1 MNLIQIQEQLKGLP
15 MQAIMSYAGGQNPE
29 VPPYVALAE
38 LNRRKQMG
46 SAAQP
51 AQMPQ
56 QTVAEE
62 VQQQAG
68 VMAQQEQMM
77 KQAQA
82 MQQQGQQGGVAN
94 IPMASD
100 MYSDRAFAGGGVV
113 SYAEGGDT
121 GEEELPPYTLD
132 KAALPYILRLLK
144 GLKAKEPS
152 PEGLEAMRARAR
164 ARGDMGP
171 DLPPPTDLS
180 SSPKLRPD
188 RGGDI
193 PMPGVSA
200 PMAGPA
206 NGPKSP
212 AAKAGVA
219 SLLAKVAAAKE
230 QDPEAAGDP
239 GFMKEIM
246 NLLKQSQPGAT
257 KTPADWHAQKA
268 AFGLKEPEADPGGRL
283 ARLAQME
290 EERQKLFQGQQKGR
304 TTDNLI
310 AMARAYAQAPRG
322 RTAGAAAG
330 RYGELSSEQQKQDL
344 DQADKRML
352 VAEKLAAM
360 QDAKQAAIQAYRA
373 GDFAGYVQHSEAA
386 AKAQQE
392 WQKAKMQVAENMY
405 GHQVNR
411 ENNIR
416 SNQTSE
422 RNTDK
427 HVLATV
433 EAAKVRGARGGGDD
447 KMYDAAIAKVE
458 ADPAYKALAKQFEM
472 WGHLDQAKGADL
484 RRQMEAY
491 KAREMAAR
499 GYEYPLNKQAGSGN
513 GLPEGAVVRGVFN
526 PATGKVE

>member
-1 MNLIQIQEQLKGLP
+1 
-15 MQAIMSYAGGQNPE
+15 
-29 VPPYVALAE
+29 
-38 LNRRKQMG
+38 
-46 SAAQP
+46 
-51 AQMPQ
+51 
-56 QTVAEE
+56 
-62 VQQQAG
+62 
-68 VMAQQEQMM
+68 
-77 KQAQA
+77 
-82 MQQQGQQGGVAN
+82 
-94 IPMASD
+94 
-100 MYSDRAFAGGGVV
+100 
-113 SYAEGGDT
+113 
-121 GEEELPPYTLD
+121 
-132 KAALPYILRLLK
+132 
-144 GLKAKEPS
+144 
-152 PEGLEAMRARAR
+152 
-164 ARGDMGP
+164 
-171 DLPPPTDLS
+171 
-180 SSPKLRPD
+180 
-188 RGGDI
+188 
-193 PMPGVSA
+193 MPGVSA

-392 WQKAKMQVAENMY
+392 WMKAKMQVAENMY

-416 SNQTSE
+416 SNKTSE

-427 HVLATV
+427 HVDATIKAAGIRASGGGGGNDVKLAALRIKAAHEV
-433 EAAKVRGARGGGDD
+433 EAELGKLMGSQLAS
-447 KMYDAAIAKVE
+447 I
-458 ADPAYKALAKQFEM
+458 DPNSPQAKQFNAM
-472 WGHLDQAKGADL
+472 KQAKIAERLRLLAKAEGIDAGPGADPN
-484 RRQMEAY
+484 APPTDG
-491 KAREMAAR
+491 KII
-499 GYEYPLNKQAGSGN
+499 GI
-513 GLPEGAVVRGVFN
+513 FD
-526 PATGKVE
+526 PATGTFK